1 MTTMNVKQPRAF
13 WKRFAPLFG
22 AGVVGIA
29 AIAPLVARQ
38 TSTLIEDTLASAPP
52 LPVLIGAAL
61 IQTTV
66 LVGVAV
72 AAGVALAPRLGL
84 RSHLVEQG
92 TRDTPVLLALR
103 PEAPLAVASGIA
115 AFALITGLDLLLKP
129 FMLEAWQAMQGL
141 VTHTDVA
148 AIAGGLFYGGIV
160 EEILLRWGVMTLLAW
175 AGWRVLQH
183 GKGTPRPAIIWTASI
198 IAALLFG
205 AGHLPITATVTTLTP
220 LVVARAL
227 LLNGIGGV
235 IWGWLYWRKSL
246 EAAMVSHATY
256 HVCATIV
263 ALLLHG

>member
-1 MTTMNVKQPRAF
+1 MTNMNGKQHGAF
-13 WKRFAPLFG
+13 WRRFVPLFG
-22 AGVVGIA
+22 AGLVGIA

-38 TSTLIEDTLASAPP
+38 TSTLLGDNLASAPL

-61 IQTTV
+61 TQTTV
-66 LVGVAV
+66 LVGIAV

-84 RSHLVEQG
+84 RSHLVEKG
-92 TRDTPVLLALR
+92 SNGTPVLRALR
-103 PEAPLAVASGIA
+103 PEVPMAVAGGIA

-129 FMLEAWQAMQGL
+129 FMLDAWQSMQGL

-148 AIAGGLFYGGIV
+148 SIVGGLFYGGIV

-175 AGWRVLQH
+175 AGWRMLQH
-183 GKGTPRPAIIWTASI
+183 GNGIPRPAIIWTANI
-198 IAALLFG
+198 VAALLFG

-220 LVVARAL
+220 LVIVRAL

-246 EAAMVSHATY
+246 EQRWSSHATY